1 MKKKIIPLLLASSAL
16 IVACDQQAATN
27 NSTASSTSAVATPSV
42 KKEDAVAVVNGTYIS
57 KSSLATLAEEIAGR
71 SHGQKFPKAQ
81 LLEELIQRE
90 LLVQD
95 AKQKKLD
102 QSPEIAERISMAT
115 RSLLSQAA
123 LQNYLKSNAVTD
135 EEMKAEYDKEV
146 TKSSGM
152 EYKARHILV
161 KEEAE
166 AKKLIAELTK
176 GAKFEELAKKHSTGP
191 SGPQGGDLGWFV
203 EGQMVEEFSK
213 AVVALA
219 DSKFTTEPVKT
230 QFGWH
235 VILREEARE
244 QTPPPF
250 EAIKEQLRPAL
261 QQQKVQQMLEVLRK
275 QAKVEILV
283 SLEEPKAEAPKA
295 EEPAVV
301 APVSIEDKAVE
312 AVEKQAKE
320 MDAAEAADVG
330 EKTETPKAE
339 VPVEKASEEKTA
351 ETK

>member
-16 IVACDQQAATN
+16 IVACDQNAANNNAASSSVAPAAT
-27 NSTASSTSAVATPSV
+27 V

-57 KSSLATLAEEIAGR
+57 KATLDTLAAEIAER

-102 QSPEIAERISMAT
+102 QSGEVAERISMAT

-135 EEMKAEYDKEV
+135 EELKAEYDKEV
-146 TKSSGM
+146 AKASGM

-203 EGQMVEEFSK
+203 EGQMVEPFSK
-213 AVVALA
+213 AVVALE
-219 DSKFTTEPVKT
+219 DGKFTAEPVKT

-261 QQQKVQQMLEVLRK
+261 QQQKIQQMLDVLRK

-283 SLEEPKAEAPKA
+283 SLEEPKAEEPKA
-295 EEPAVV
+295 EEPVV
-301 APVSIEDKAVE
+301 AEPVTEEE
-312 AVEKQAKE
+312 AVEEQAQE
-320 MDAAEAADVG
+320 IDAAESEDVAEKEDATEADESA
-330 EKTETPKAE
+330 EKTT
-339 VPVEKASEEKTA
+339 